1 MRSPSLPHF
10 RAVRLENADKR
21 RRHAE
26 ERKAAIRRVNME
38 LDEVDEIV
46 SPVPPFSGLHVVT
59 LPTTSPF

>member
-1 MRSPSLPHF
+1 
-10 RAVRLENADKR
+10 
-21 RRHAE
+21 
-26 ERKAAIRRVNME
+26 ME